1 MIIYKHLVTF
11 FPVDFDFLQVMELF
25 NWRATFDTSLA
36 ALRLFGLWS
45 QEDFYNLH
53 LYFISIKFFIFIQL
67 FNLFVIEMHLESLA
81 LQMIAIR
88 NTYGFV
94 TNVLKELV
102 GTLNAH
108 VFPRTQTGFAES
120 VLGIWRTSTGY
131 GVAGLGCLVPL
142 LEYHTVSLLFII
154 AANLYMGVLLTPF
167 IKFKEVQYTILC
179 EALRGYCHFE
189 KEEVVRCV

>member
-1 MIIYKHLVTF
+1 
-11 FPVDFDFLQVMELF
+11 MELF

-36 ALRLFGLWS
+36 ALRLFGLWP

-53 LYFISIKFFIFIQL
+53 LYFISIKFFIVIQL
-67 FNLFVIEMHLESLA
+67 FNLLVIEMNLESLA
-81 LQMIAIR
+81 LEMIAIR

-94 TNVLKELV
+94 RNVLKELV
-102 GTLNAH
+102 GTLNED
-108 VFPRTQTGFAES
+108 VFPRTQSGFAKS

>member
-1 MIIYKHLVTF
+1 MIICKHLVTF

-36 ALRLFGLWS
+36 ALRLFGLWP

-67 FNLFVIEMHLESLA
+67 FNLFVIEMNLESLA
-81 LQMIAIR
+81 LEMIAIR

-94 TNVLKELV
+94 RNVLKELV
-102 GTLNAH
+102 GTLNED
-108 VFPRTQTGFAES
+108 VFPRTQTGFAKS